1 MLRGENLKLQTTTD
15 YAIRVMSFLFL
26 EKNTVTAQELSEK
39 LSISRQYLYKIL
51 RQLRESGMVDV
62 EQGRWGGYRIAE
74 GMRNA
79 TLYDIVRCMEGDIQ
93 INACLGPDGYCN
105 RNGIGTCPV
114 HSVLEGAQ
122 KQLIESLSRV
132 NLSDIQIMG
141 SAEREVGV

>member
-15 YAIRVMSFLFL
+15 YAIRVMSFLYF
-26 EKNTVTAQELSEK
+26 EKKTVTAQELSKK
-39 LSISRQYLYKIL
+39 LSISKQYLYTIL
-51 RQLRESGMVDV
+51 RQLRESDMIEA

-74 GMRNA
+74 GIKSA

-105 RNGIGTCPV
+105 RNGIGACPV
-114 HSVLEGAQ
+114 HSVLEDVQ
-122 KQLIESLSRV
+122 KQLIERLSQV

-141 SAEREVGV
+141 SAEQEARV